1 MTTWVRRTSFLVAL
15 ACFLCVR
22 VAIAAAPITLT
33 CPDAGGAQIFMLDL
47 DNAKVISAT
56 GIWRNSGETEFLFK
70 NVPIH
75 TTEAA
80 LTWQWLKEGSIRTY
94 VLDRNTLGLKVTDR
108 AKAGWAVGRSSAGK
122 LLQGCRS

>member
-1 MTTWVRRTSFLVAL
+1 
-15 ACFLCVR
+15 
-22 VAIAAAPITLT
+22 
-33 CPDAGGAQIFMLDL
+33 MLDL

-70 NVPIH
+70 NAPIH

-122 LLQGCRS
+122 LLQELSFQLQCILSRRQL